1 MTKAPQK
8 SSKRKQNLY
17 GKYLKNRAK
26 LTKEEYKT
34 YKSLF
39 EATKQKSKKLYYCK
53 VIEKYKTN
61 AKKHGK
67 LRKK

>member
-1 MTKAPQK
+1 MTKALQK

-39 EATKQKSKKLYYCK
+39 EATKQKSKKLYY
-53 VIEKYKTN
+53 
-61 AKKHGK
+61 
-67 LRKK
+67 